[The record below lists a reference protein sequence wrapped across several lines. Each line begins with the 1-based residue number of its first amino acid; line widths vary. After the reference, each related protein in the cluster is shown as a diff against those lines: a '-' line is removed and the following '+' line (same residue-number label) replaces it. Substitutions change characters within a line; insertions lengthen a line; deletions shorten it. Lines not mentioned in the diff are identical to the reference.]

1 MKLTG
6 YILWFLIS
14 KFHECFHAQLN
25 AVHAAGNL
33 RQTFGLYQENDIP
46 EEITEATKS
55 IQFVVKTTGLE
66 LLIVY
71 KVEFLWAK
79 A

>member
-1 MKLTG
+1 MCDATRYMWRRHWLFK
-6 YILWFLIS
+6 S
-14 KFHECFHAQLN
+14 
-25 AVHAAGNL
+25 
-33 RQTFGLYQENDIP
+33 FGLYQENDIP